1 MSEPTLVLGIESS
14 CDETSCAV
22 VADGH
27 RVLSNVVASQI
38 DLHARFGGVVP
49 EIASRAHIEAVN
61 TVFAQALAEASVAP
75 ADIAAVAVTCQPG
88 LIGSLLVG
96 LMAAKTAAWVWDVP
110 LIGVNHVYAHA
121 YAPALD
127 AEPVEYPAA
136 ALICSGGHTALYR
149 CDSPM
154 DMELLGSTIDDAA
167 GEAFDKV
174 ASILHLGYPGG
185 PAIDKAAR
193 GGNAEAVRFPRSLL
207 AGDSLDFSF
216 SGIKTAVLYHVN
228 GVPGSRGAGPDG
240 QAGAD
245 GPRHSRRR
253 NGPTRQRLS
262 SQPNAGRGIE
272 NFTPSELAD
281 VAASFQAAVVDVL
294 KVKLRRAARAVG
306 AKTLLLG
313 GGVAANSALRA
324 ALEKLADQLGGKLR
338 MPQPRFCMD
347 NAAMIAG
354 LGYHYLKAGKV
365 DDLTLTAQ
373 ATVRR

>member
-1 MSEPTLVLGIESS
+1 MSEQTLVLGIESS

-22 VADGH
+22 VADGR

-61 TVFAQALAEASVAP
+61 TVFGEALAEASVAP

-96 LMAAKTAAWVWDVP
+96 LMAAKTVAWVWDVP

-121 YAPALD
+121 YAPALN
-127 AEPVEYPAA
+127 AEPIEYPAA

-149 CDSPM
+149 CQSPM
-154 DMELLGSTIDDAA
+154 DMELLGTTIDDAA

-174 ASILHLGYPGG
+174 ASILRLGYPGG

-193 GGNAEAVRFPRSLL
+193 GGNPEAVRFPRSLL
-207 AGDSLDFSF
+207 AGDCLDFSF

-228 GVPGSRGAGPDG
+228 GVPGARGE
-240 QAGAD
+240 AGAS
-245 GPRHSRRR
+245 GAPRHSKRRA
-253 NGPTRQRLS
+253 GPARQRLA

-272 NFTPSELAD
+272 NFTPAELAD

-294 KVKLRRAARAVG
+294 KIKLRRAAGAVG
-306 AKTLLLG
+306 ARTLLLG
-313 GGVAANSALRA
+313 GGVAANSVLRA
-324 ALEKLADQLGGKLR
+324 ALEKLADQLGCQLR
-338 MPQPRFCMD
+338 MPEPRFCMD

-354 LGYHYLKAGKV
+354 LGFHYLKAGKV
-365 DDLTLTAQ
+365 DDLTLSAQ